1 MFRLPFL
8 FIITGIISFIL
19 FQILTLFDLA
29 SWMGDH
35 PRNPTGWF
43 RIHLLVLGW
52 GTMIAMGAVY
62 QLINVVLQS
71 NIYSQKLGFIHYG
84 FFAVGT
90 TGLLIGFHNMDD
102 RWIAVFATIAFIGII
117 LFAWNMGV
125 TLLHASQWN
134 GVTISTACSVIYLT
148 LTGLTGM
155 AMGLNFHFSQWG
167 SFHDQ
172 LFGAH
177 LWFGTLGW
185 FGLMITG
192 ISYKML
198 PMFYLSHGF
207 PTYMH
212 RIIIVLWNAGVLIG
226 AISFLLD
233 WHVFMKWLGLL
244 FIVLALIA
252 YNIHI
257 SQIYKFRHKPKP
269 GNGIV
274 WSVRSARTLM
284 FVGIITLLLFPV
296 FPEHMYQPNI
306 IMILGWIYLWGWVA
320 ITILAYLSK
329 IVPFLW
335 WTHKYGPHVGK
346 KRIPTMAELI
356 DDRYVQYG
364 LSVIVISL
372 LVLISGLGWSQ
383 PYLIAIGG
391 CFLSLGS
398 IMYISLIARV
408 FTQ

>member
-1 MFRLPFL
+1 M
-8 FIITGIISFIL
+8 ISFVL
-19 FQILTLFDLA
+19 FQLLTLLDLA

-62 QLINVVLQS
+62 QLIHVVLQS
-71 NIYSQKLGFIHYG
+71 KIYSQKLGFTHYG
-84 FFAVGT
+84 FFAIGT
-90 TGLLIGFHNMDD
+90 TGLLLGFHNTNVI
-102 RWIAVFATIAFIGII
+102 WIAGFASIAFIGII

-125 TLLHASQWN
+125 TLLRASQWN
-134 GVTISTACSVIYLT
+134 TVTISTACSVIYLT

-155 AMGLNFHFSQWG
+155 AMGLNFHFNQWG

-177 LWFGTLGW
+177 LWFGALGW
-185 FGLMITG
+185 FGLLITG

-207 PTYMH
+207 PTYTQ
-212 RIIIVLWNAGVLIG
+212 RIIIILWNAGVFSRSF
-226 AISFLLD
+226 SFLLD
-233 WHVFMKWLGLL
+233 WHAFMKWLGLL
-244 FIVLALIA
+244 FIVLAFMV

-257 SQIYKFRHKPKP
+257 SHIYIYRHKPHP
-269 GNGIV
+269 GNGII
-274 WSVRSARTLM
+274 WTIRSARTLM
-284 FVGIITLLLFPV
+284 VIGVISLILFPV
-296 FPEHMYQPNI
+296 FPGHMYKTNI

-320 ITILAYLSK
+320 ITILGYLSK

-335 WTHKYGPHVGK
+335 WTHKYGPQVGK

-364 LSVIVISL
+364 LLVIVFSL
-372 LVLISGLGWSQ
+372 IVLLCGLGWSL
-383 PYLIAIGG
+383 PYLIAFGG
-391 CFLSLGS
+391 SSLALSSL
-398 IMYISLIARV
+398 MYISLVIRV
-408 FTQ
+408 FTR